1 MVQEIVY
8 SPGEEVFLIIRN
20 DGQIFLYSAQVP
32 EARVQFEKPQ
42 GEVCRAVWID
52 QISGDFLVASP
63 KVGALRLYNAAIPA
77 CKEIIKV
84 SRHGIYDIQR
94 MTSEVYLIK
103 LKNGQI
109 MQFNIK
115 TKKELFIT
123 DVGHVAQI

>member
-1 MVQEIVY
+1 M
-8 SPGEEVFLIIRN
+8 
-20 DGQIFLYSAQVP
+20 
-32 EARVQFEKPQ
+32 
-42 GEVCRAVWID
+42 CRAVWID

-63 KVGALRLYNAAIPA
+63 KVGALRIYNAAIPV
-77 CKEIIKV
+77 CKDIIKV

-94 MTSEVYLIK
+94 MSSEIYLIK

-123 DVGHVAQI
+123 EVGHVAQIQKTLIHPKNPNVMASAGFDGSVRKWNLQNMQMESIFEHKQGQ